1 MKELQRRQKIRQ
13 ILYSWPSIVV
23 MALIAFF
30 LIKGAFG
37 VMVKE
42 RESARRVDDLEAKFG
57 ELNTRET
64 ELNEDI
70 SRLGTERGVE
80 EEIRDKFSVTREGEF
95 VAIIVDERRKA
106 TNTEM
111 TTGERIKSWWQSLT
125 GWMKD

>member
-1 MKELQRRQKIRQ
+1 
-13 ILYSWPSIVV
+13 